1 MEKIM
6 RDKFAVKII
15 CVALAAILWF
25 YVSYQENPTMSKT
38 VKNVPLAITGEQAL
52 KESGFSVYSVS
63 EKSVDVKVTAR
74 RLSLARVS
82 NKTLSAVINVSSIKE
97 SGKYVIP
104 ATVSSSVSGASY
116 YVKGKDITVVI
127 EAMQKDTFPIE
138 ADIASSYDSN
148 LIVSSHKLS
157 HDEVSVSAPKSII
170 NEIDSVKTEQ
180 IIPSSGDSK
189 QTAKLIVY
197 GKNGM
202 PLEGVVCTPAQVEV
216 SYNFYDIK
224 TVPVVLKTTD
234 GKTHSLPSQYTV
246 KIYGEGESFD
256 KIKQIETEEINLAQ
270 FEIDSKVRIKLKF
283 PKNATPVDNANEV
296 EIELKEKYYSE
307 EQS

>member
-1 MEKIM
+1 MEKMM

-104 ATVSSSVSGASY
+104 ATVSSSVSGATY
-116 YVKGKDITVVI
+116 YVKGKDIAVVI
-127 EAMQKDTFPIE
+127 EAMQKDTFNIE
-138 ADIASSYDSN
+138 ADIAQSHDSN
-148 LIVSSHKLS
+148 LIVSSHRLS
-157 HDEVSVSAPKSII
+157 DNKVSVSAPKSIL
-170 NEIDSVKTEQ
+170 NEIESVKTEPV
-180 IIPSSGDSK
+180 IPKDKETK
-189 QTAKLIVY
+189 QTAKLIAY
-197 GKNGM
+197 GKDGT
-202 PLEGVVCTPAQVEV
+202 PLEGVVCTPSQVEV
-216 SYNFYDIK
+216 SYSFYDVK
-224 TVPVVLKTTD
+224 TVPVVLKTT
-234 GKTHSLPSQYTV
+234 GEKVHSLPSQYTV

-270 FEIDSKVRIKLKF
+270 FEAGSKVRIRLKF
-283 PKNATPVDNANEV
+283 PKSATPVGDGAEV
-296 EIELKEKYYSE
+296 EIELKEKYYE
-307 EQS
+307 